1 MLSEEKM
8 VLDKLI
14 NYLDSCRDEPA
25 GTIAFEGVSLLEAIK
40 IWGIMILILIFI
52 IELTKYKG

>member
-1 MLSEEKM
+1 M

-25 GTIAFEGVSLLEAIK
+25 GTIAFEGMSLLEAIK
-40 IWGIMILILIFI
+40 IWGIMILILIFL
-52 IELTKYKG
+52 IECTGAKIFP